1 MNVDPF
7 TIHHIRTS
15 HKSSL
20 PEVLMDY
27 VWAQECF
34 DSSAQYPDVT
44 QVSGSSLKA
53 SSQADDTLKKGAI
66 FREMAYSGRRASY
79 YLLLRLLLSRLP
91 VVVRTMVL
99 GLVDFLYG
107 GYTHSSIWQQNRD
120 RLLIILS

>member
-1 MNVDPF
+1 
-7 TIHHIRTS
+7 
-15 HKSSL
+15 
-20 PEVLMDY
+20 
-27 VWAQECF
+27 
-34 DSSAQYPDVT
+34 
-44 QVSGSSLKA
+44 
-53 SSQADDTLKKGAI
+53 
-66 FREMAYSGRRASY
+66 MAYSGRRASY